1 MFVFGEISH
10 SSWVRGINYY
20 CYVTSLFLFHNG
32 ISMTRNP
39 SSHSALFCLRHFQ
52 LVRCFNWF
60 VCEKTLS
67 LWLSSR
73 NAAFNFSLN
82 DLFCWKLSFSP
93 HNDMSAENVA
103 SFLSFWKRDI
113 AFTFALILRLSHHV
127 IWDDRGASSLFILI
141 ILQTIVNVYQVPGT
155 AFNTQAS

>member
-10 SSWVRGINYY
+10 SSWVTGINYY

-103 SFLSFWKRDI
+103 SFISFWKWDI

-127 IWDDRGASSLFILI
+127 IWDDWGASSLFILI